1 MLDAIYIPEY
11 GSIPTLD
18 IKSKLQKS
26 PSIIKSDVKSSI
38 SPNLNTTTREHQQ
51 ITFSIF
57 EFKHFT
63 AQQIAQYRH
72 SLFCPECLQVA
83 YFRRA
88 SKDGKQA
95 CFGSRH
101 HLPNCS
107 ELSKVT
113 KKASLDLSSDLI
125 NDLNEEVSVTLESN
139 DENLIDDSIK
149 QRIEVKDNKIIEE
162 SLKQSIKQIIKQSVT
177 EITKSVENSDEGF
190 FIDFSAVNKNI
201 IAKNTHVIESQK
213 NTVNKDKTE
222 NNNGLTDS
230 KSTALIS
237 ENSNKSIKQTLPKL
251 LKSLL
256 NNSSL
261 ASSNVWVHTSEKHKW
276 RAKNLFV
283 NFSDAEVLENLSP
296 RMYWGTIS
304 NADKELL
311 WLNVADAKNIAIPI
325 KLFQQAFLE
334 KYSINKSTDLVGA
347 NIILFAKCL
356 TNKDKSRKFFQLWS
370 NDLQYLHLSL
380 PPL

>member
-1 MLDAIYIPEY
+1 MLDAIYIPEHE
-11 GSIPTLD
+11 SIPTLD

-26 PSIIKSDVKSSI
+26 PSIIKSDVKGNI
-38 SPNLNTTTREHQQ
+38 SPKLNTTTKEHQQ

-63 AQQIAQYRH
+63 AQQIALYRH

-113 KKASLDLSSDLI
+113 KKASLDLSSDLK
-125 NDLNEEVSVTLESN
+125 NDLNEDISVAIEPN
-139 DENLIDDSIK
+139 DESLINGRIKQSIK
-149 QRIEVKDNKIIEE
+149 VKDNKAVEE
-162 SLKQSIKQIIKQSVT
+162 SLKQSIKQNVI
-177 EITKSVENSDEGF
+177 EIANPIEDSDKGF
-190 FIDFSAVNKNI
+190 TIDFAAANK
-201 IAKNTHVIESQK
+201 KVDVKKTHIIESDK
-213 NTVNKDKTE
+213 NTVNTDKA
-222 NNNGLTDS
+222 
-230 KSTALIS
+230 KSNKEVIETKVTITAS
-237 ENSNKSIKQTLPKL
+237 EGSNKSIKQTLPKL

-261 ASSNVWVHTSEKHKW
+261 ASSDVWVHTSEKHKW

-311 WLNVADAKNIAIPI
+311 WLNVADAKNVAIPI

-334 KYSINKSTDLVGA
+334 KYSINKNTDLVGA

-356 TNKDKSRKFFQLWS
+356 SNKEQSRKFLQLWS

-380 PPL
+380 PPLLYK

>member
-1 MLDAIYIPEY
+1 MLDAIYIPNDD
-11 GSIPTLD
+11 SIPTID
-18 IKSKLQKS
+18 IKSKLQKL
-26 PSIIKSDVKSSI
+26 PSIIKSDVNGSAPLK
-38 SPNLNTTTREHQQ
+38 LNATTREHQQ

-57 EFKHFT
+57 EFKHFR
-63 AQQIAQYRH
+63 AQQIALYRH

-113 KKASLDLSSDLI
+113 KKASVDLSSDLS
-125 NDLNEEVSVTLESN
+125 NDLNEEVSVTLEFN
-139 DENLIDDSIK
+139 
-149 QRIEVKDNKIIEE
+149 EE
-162 SLKQSIKQIIKQSVT
+162 SLKQNIKQSVI

-201 IAKNTHVIESQK
+201 IAKSTYVIESQK

-222 NNNGLTDS
+222 NNNGFTDS

-296 RMYWGTIS
+296 RMYWGTIN

-311 WLNVADAKNIAIPI
+311 WLNVADAKNVAIPI
-325 KLFQQAFLE
+325 KLFRQDFLD
-334 KYSINKSTDLVGA
+334 KYSINKSTNLVGA

-356 TNKDKSRKFFQLWS
+356 SNKDKSRKFLQLWS

>member
-1 MLDAIYIPEY
+1 MLDAIYIP
-11 GSIPTLD
+11 D
-18 IKSKLQKS
+18 DAKSASDVKLELQRL
-26 PSIIKSDVKSSI
+26 PSIVRSDVKSRPSTKLI
-38 SPNLNTTTREHQQ
+38 TTANSNHQ

-101 HLPNCS
+101 HIPNCS

-113 KKASLDLSSDLI
+113 KKALVDLKS
-125 NDLNEEVSVTLESN
+125 DLNEDISVTNEPN
-139 DENLIDDSIK
+139 DEELIDDNIK
-149 QRIEVKDNKIIEE
+149 QQIEVTDNKIVEE
-162 SLKQSIKQIIKQSVT
+162 SLKQNVI

-190 FIDFSAVNKNI
+190 FIDFSVVNKNTVT
-201 IAKNTHVIESQK
+201 KNTHIIEREK
-213 NTVNKDKTE
+213 NTVNEGKINKINE
-222 NNNGLTDS
+222 LTDS
-230 KSTALIS
+230 ESLPLIS

-261 ASSNVWVHTSEKHKW
+261 ASSNVWVHTSDKHKW

-283 NFSDAEVLENLSP
+283 NVADTEVLENLPP
-296 RMYWGTIS
+296 RIYWGTIN
-304 NADKELL
+304 NADKDLL
-311 WLNVADAKNIAIPI
+311 WLNVADAKNVAIPI
-325 KLFQQAFLE
+325 KLFRQAFLE
-334 KYSINKSTDLVGA
+334 QYSISKNTDLVGA
-347 NIILFAKCL
+347 NIIFFAKCL
-356 TNKDKSRKFFQLWS
+356 SNKDQSRKFLQLWS

>member
-1 MLDAIYIPEY
+1 MLDAIYMP
-11 GSIPTLD
+11 D
-18 IKSKLQKS
+18 DAKSASDVKLESQKL
-26 PSIIKSDVKSSI
+26 PSIIRADVKSRVSTK
-38 SPNLNTTTREHQQ
+38 LTTRASSHHQ

-107 ELSKVT
+107 ELTKVT
-113 KKASLDLSSDLI
+113 KKSLVDLKS
-125 NDLNEEVSVTLESN
+125 DLNEDILMTIESN
-139 DENLIDDSIK
+139 DEELIDDNIK
-149 QRIEVKDNKIIEE
+149 RQIEVKNNKIVEE
-162 SLKQSIKQIIKQSVT
+162 SLKQNVI
-177 EITKSVENSDEGF
+177 EITRSVENLDEGF
-190 FIDFSAVNKNI
+190 FIDFSVVNKNI
-201 IAKNTHVIESQK
+201 VVKNTHIIEREK
-213 NTVNKDKTE
+213 NTVNEDKIKNINE
-222 NNNGLTDS
+222 LTDS
-230 KSTALIS
+230 KSLAIIS

-261 ASSNVWVHTSEKHKW
+261 GSSNVWVHTSDKHKW

-283 NFSDAEVLENLSP
+283 NFSDAEVLENLPP
-296 RMYWGTIS
+296 RMYWGTIN
-304 NADKELL
+304 NADKDLL
-311 WLNVADAKNIAIPI
+311 WLNVADAKNVAIPI
-325 KLFQQAFLE
+325 QLFRQAFLE
-334 KYSINKSTDLVGA
+334 QYSISKNTDLVGA

-356 TNKDKSRKFFQLWS
+356 SNKDQSRKFLQLWS

>member
-1 MLDAIYIPEY
+1 MLDAIYIP
-11 GSIPTLD
+11 D
-18 IKSKLQKS
+18 DAKSASDVKLESQKL
-26 PSIIKSDVKSSI
+26 PSIVRSDVKSRVSTK
-38 SPNLNTTTREHQQ
+38 LTTRASSNHQ

-83 YFRRA
+83 YFRKA

-113 KKASLDLSSDLI
+113 KKALVDLKIDLNEDVSMTIELNDEELI
-125 NDLNEEVSVTLESN
+125 NDN
-139 DENLIDDSIK
+139 IK
-149 QRIEVKDNKIIEE
+149 QQIEITDNKMVEE
-162 SLKQSIKQIIKQSVT
+162 SFTQSLQQSVV
-177 EITKSVENSDEGF
+177 EITKSVENSDDGF
-190 FIDFSAVNKNI
+190 FIDFSVVNKNTV
-201 IAKNTHVIESQK
+201 AKNTHIIDREK
-213 NTVNKDKTE
+213 NTVNE
-222 NNNGLTDS
+222 NKIKNINELTDS
-230 KSTALIS
+230 KSVALIS
-237 ENSNKSIKQTLPKL
+237 ENTNKSIKQTLPKL

-261 ASSNVWVHTSEKHKW
+261 GSSNVWVHTSDKHKW

-283 NFSDAEVLENLSP
+283 NFSDAEVLENLPP
-296 RMYWGTIS
+296 RMYWGTIN

-311 WLNVADAKNIAIPI
+311 WLNVADAKNVAIPI
-325 KLFQQAFLE
+325 KLFRQAFLE
-334 KYSINKSTDLVGA
+334 QYSISKNTDLVGA

-356 TNKDKSRKFFQLWS
+356 SNKDQSRKFLQLWS